1 MTDLLP
7 LDPDQLLTTTRSV
20 RKRLDFERPV
30 PLDVVKEAL
39 KDLLSVQNRQISVEN
54 IQAKRKALTEA
65 SGLIKGGQANEVK
78 RESD

>member
-1 MTDLLP
+1 MNRGYP
-7 LDPDQLLTTTRSV
+7 QECRVSPRRTR
-20 RKRLDFERPV
+20 LFPQDFSKKERMI
-30 PLDVVKEAL
+30 EAA
-39 KDLLSVQNRQISVEN
+39 VEN